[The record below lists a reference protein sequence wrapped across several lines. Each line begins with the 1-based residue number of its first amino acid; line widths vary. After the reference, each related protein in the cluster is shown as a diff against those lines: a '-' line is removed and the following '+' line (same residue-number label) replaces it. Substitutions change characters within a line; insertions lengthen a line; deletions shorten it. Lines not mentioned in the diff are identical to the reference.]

1 LVLEAVHFLWA
12 FEPLGMC
19 WVSVGYLLGIWQIL
33 NRYTIQKYGAVW
45 YTAKEL
51 YTARECG
58 MGDRWNEK
66 VCFIGGAGHSG
77 STLLGLVLGSHS
89 QCFYAGEA
97 IKTRYLQNPQANL
110 RKRSCKFCGLD
121 CPVWGNFV
129 ISPAQDLYE
138 QISQQVHRSF
148 IVDSSKNLDWIK
160 EQVQQLQSL
169 KVQIY
174 FIFLKRDSR
183 AVVSSRLRKYPDQS
197 PESIIRDWRQQIQET
212 QNFFEQLTSAKISLH
227 YEKFATKPAIAT
239 QQLCQ
244 FLGIEYEPE
253 MLEYSKQAHHVLGGN
268 NGTQFLVAKSQNL
281 EHKPCSNL
289 SNHNHDYYMQHYQN
303 YGSQIQIDLRWQKEL
318 SPAIQNLL
326 ESLGGSEYQLT
337 KWEH

>member
-1 LVLEAVHFLWA
+1 
-12 FEPLGMC
+12 
-19 WVSVGYLLGIWQIL
+19 
-33 NRYTIQKYGAVW
+33 
-45 YTAKEL
+45 
-51 YTARECG
+51 
-58 MGDRWNEK
+58 MGDRQNQK

-97 IKTRYLQNPQANL
+97 AKTRYLQNPQANL

-129 ISPAQDLYE
+129 LRPDQDLYE
-138 QISQQVHRSF
+138 QLAQKVHRSF
-148 IVDSSKNLDWIK
+148 IVDSSKNLDWIQA
-160 EQVQQLQSL
+160 QVQHLKSL
-169 KVQIY
+169 NVQVY

-197 PESIIRDWRQQIQET
+197 PESLIRDWREQIQKT
-212 QNFFEQLTSAKISLH
+212 QLFFEQLSSPKISLH
-227 YEKFATKPAIAT
+227 YEKFATEASTVT
-239 QQLCQ
+239 QELCQ
-244 FLGIEYEPE
+244 FLDIDYEPT
-253 MLEYSKQAHHVLGGN
+253 MLDYSQHTHHVLGGN

-281 EHKPCSNL
+281 EHKPCSDL

-318 SPAIQNLL
+318 SPATQALL
-326 ESLGGSEYQLT
+326 ESLGGSEYQLM
-337 KWEH
+337 KWEN